1 MDMKK
6 ISILIVSALFITSFI
21 QAQDDIPNNNFE
33 EWSDGEPV
41 DWNTLDQEIVGTEF
55 DMVTQEN
62 ENAYEGDVSVRMET
76 IAQEVFPLGEI
87 LMPGLMTLGE
97 IEADPVT
104 QEGAVYGGV
113 PYTDNPQS
121 MSGYYKYDPAE
132 GDSTAVG
139 VVLYKWN
146 GETRDTLGAGGFE
159 IYEEQ
164 TEWTEFEAMVEYTI
178 WETPDTMNIIAS
190 STAIEDDTPIGSVL
204 HLDELTFNY
213 GPTSIIE
220 PDFQA
225 NFRVYPESYSKRFKI
240 ELETDEMIKGKV
252 QLFNIRGR
260 LLKSFEHAFYHQQ
273 AYMSY
278 KDLSSGVYIIR
289 VVTENGREF
298 SQKVEIH

>member
-1 MDMKK
+1 MKK
-6 ISILIVSALFITSFI
+6 ITFLIIASFFIASFT
-21 QAQDDIPNNNFE
+21 QAQEDIPNNNFE

-87 LMPGLMTLGE
+87 LMPGFITLGE
-97 IEADPVT
+97 IEADPIT
-104 QEGAVYGGV
+104 QEGEVYGGV
-113 PYTDNPQS
+113 PYTGNPQS

-139 VVLYKWN
+139 VVLYKWT

-159 IYEEQ
+159 IYEEE
-164 TEWTEFEAMVEYTI
+164 TEWTEFEAVVEYTI

-240 ELETDEMIKGKV
+240 ELETDEMMKGTV

-273 AYMSY
+273 AYISY
-278 KDLSSGVYIIR
+278 NDLSAGVYIIR
-289 VVTENGREF
+289 VVMENGREF